1 MVKYTRMRNRLVLVT
16 GPDGLLGSNLIR
28 RLLAEGY
35 SVRAFVHPSSKAKT
49 LRTLPIEFF
58 TGDVMQPEALMWAME
73 GCHAVVHAAALT
85 DVWPSKSMRV
95 RRVNIEGTRHVVQ
108 AALHHNIHKLVYIGS
123 ASSAELSPESASLRL
138 DYIDSKQRALDEVM
152 QATREEGLRAVGI
165 LPTFMIGPYDA
176 LPSSGKLMLAF
187 IQGRL
192 RYATN
197 GGRNF
202 VHVHDVCDAII
213 NGIESDISGRSFV
226 AGNINLTY
234 WDFLSRVSEVLH
246 VPGPSGHVPNSLV
259 KLTGAAGS
267 LIGKI
272 TGRKPM
278 LSYDMACISCEHQ
291 YIQNISAVSGLN
303 MPQTDINVAIQDCYN
318 WFRKEGYC

>member
-1 MVKYTRMRNRLVLVT
+1 MSKGLVLVT

-28 RLLAEGY
+28 RLLANGY
-35 SVRAFVHPSSKAKT
+35 SVRAFVHPASKAKT
-49 LRTLPIEFF
+49 LVDLPIELFK
-58 TGDVMQPEALMWAME
+58 GDVMDPEALMQAME
-73 GCHAVVHAAALT
+73 GCYAVVHAAALT
-85 DVWPSKSMRV
+85 DVWPSRSARV
-95 RRVNIEGTRHVVQ
+95 RKVNIEGTRNVVQ

-123 ASSAELSPESASLRL
+123 ASSAEISPESASLRL
-138 DYIDSKQRALDEVM
+138 DYIDSKQRALDVVM
-152 QATREEGLRAVGI
+152 QATREQGLRAVGI

-192 RYATN
+192 RYATK

-234 WDFLSRVSEVLH
+234 WDFLSRVSDVLH
-246 VPGPSGHVPNSLV
+246 VPAPSGRMPNSLV
-259 KLTGAAGS
+259 KLAGAAGS
-267 LIGKI
+267 MIGKI

-278 LSYDMACISCEHQ
+278 LSYDMACISCENQ
-291 YIQNISAVSGLN
+291 FIQNVSAVSGLH